1 MAEVSTPGRSVRQK
15 AEPGTPPLH
24 FTSTALRAVLG
35 EVAQQA
41 EGVQDR
47 AAEVLQELLLGIR

>member
-1 MAEVSTPGRSVRQK
+1 MAEGEGRAVRQK
-15 AEPGTPPLH
+15 AGPGTPPMH
-24 FTSTALRAVLG
+24 FTSSTLRAVLG
-35 EVAQQA
+35 EVAQQG